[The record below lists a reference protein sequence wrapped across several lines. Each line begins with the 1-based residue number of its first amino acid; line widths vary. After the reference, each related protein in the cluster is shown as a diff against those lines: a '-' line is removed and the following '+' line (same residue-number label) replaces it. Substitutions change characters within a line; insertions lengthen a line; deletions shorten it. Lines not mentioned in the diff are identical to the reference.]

1 MSLNELCD
9 KMCFYRFLS
18 ELGRHNYVTP
28 TSYLELMAAFRLLLS
43 QKRDTVMKAKKR
55 YTNGLD
61 KLAFAES
68 QVCVPTVSLQCFVM
82 YFSSKYHFNF

>member
-1 MSLNELCD
+1 
-9 KMCFYRFLS
+9 MCLRRFLS

-68 QVCVPTVSLQCFVM
+68 QVRLPTVSQQHFV
-82 YFSSKYHFNF
+82 